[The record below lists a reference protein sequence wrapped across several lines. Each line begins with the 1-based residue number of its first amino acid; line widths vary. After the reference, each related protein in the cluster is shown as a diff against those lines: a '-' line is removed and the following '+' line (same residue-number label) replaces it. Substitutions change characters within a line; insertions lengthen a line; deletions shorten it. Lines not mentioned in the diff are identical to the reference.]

1 MRVIAIFRHRLRSLF
16 MRTLVEGELDEE
28 LRYHLEREMDEN
40 IAASMS
46 PEDARRAALR
56 SIHGFEQRREEC
68 RDMRGL
74 NLIENLRK
82 DLAFA
87 IRQLQRN
94 LGFTCTAISVL
105 ALGMCASVSIFAFGH
120 GPLIQPLPFRNPWRL
135 AGLFDGTA
143 ECPTSNVSY
152 PTYLA

>member
-40 IAASMS
+40 IAAGMS

-87 IRQLQRN
+87 TRQLQRN
-94 LGFTCTAISVL
+94 LGFTCTAIFVL
-105 ALGMCASVSIFAFGH
+105 ALGMCGSVSIFAFGC
-120 GPLIQPLPFRNPWRL
+120 GPDPAAAFSESLE
-135 AGLFDGTA
+135 AGWHF
-143 ECPTSNVSY
+143 
-152 PTYLA
+152 